1 MYKILLII
9 KYLDTFNLRF
19 VLAIFVQ
26 NHHYMKTLKYA
37 VFTVLTLLILSCEH
51 TKQPEPIFIKSQY
64 ASRHS
69 APFSD
74 ATEYNGLLF
83 LTGQIG
89 KDHKAGKMA
98 EGGISAETKQ
108 VLTNIKDVLEANGS
122 DMNHVLKCT
131 VILSDINDFSAM
143 NEVYRTF
150 FAENKPARTTFAANL
165 VAGAKIEIEVVA
177 AKKN

>member
-1 MYKILLII
+1 MKLL
-9 KYLDTFNLRF
+9 KFTSLLLF
-19 VLAIFVQ
+19 VF
-26 NHHYMKTLKYA
+26 
-37 VFTVLTLLILSCEH
+37 LISGCKDQE
-51 TKQPEPIFIKSQY
+51 KPIPKFIKSQY
-64 ASRHS
+64 EARHS

-89 KDHKAGKMA
+89 KDHKAGNIV
-98 EGGISAETKQ
+98 EGGIQAETQQ
-108 VLTNIKDVLEANGS
+108 VLINIKDVLEANGS

-131 VILSDINDFSAM
+131 VILADINDFSAM

-150 FAENKPARTTFAANL
+150 FTENKPARTTFAANL

-177 AKKN
+177 AKK

>member
-1 MYKILLII
+1 MKVFKSILCLFIV
-9 KYLDTFNLRF
+9 LSFN
-19 VLAIFVQ
+19 
-26 NHHYMKTLKYA
+26 
-37 VFTVLTLLILSCEH
+37 SCEE
-51 TKQPEPIFIKSQY
+51 KSNPSPKPAPNFIKSQY
-64 ASRHS
+64 EARLS

-89 KDHKAGKMA
+89 KDHVAGKMV
-98 EGGISAETKQ
+98 EGGIQAETKQ
-108 VLTNIKDVLEANGS
+108 VLTNIKDVLEANES

-131 VILSDINDFSAM
+131 VILSDINDFAAM

-150 FAENKPARTTFAANL
+150 FTDNKPARTTFAANL

-177 AKKN
+177 VKK

>member
-1 MYKILLII
+1 MKVFKSILCLSIVLSLI
-9 KYLDTFNLRF
+9 
-19 VLAIFVQ
+19 
-26 NHHYMKTLKYA
+26 
-37 VFTVLTLLILSCEH
+37 SCGL
-51 TKQPEPIFIKSQY
+51 EPNPSPKPTPNFIKSQY
-64 ASRHS
+64 EARHS

-89 KDHKAGKMA
+89 KDHVAGKMV
-98 EGGISAETKQ
+98 EGGIQAETKQ
-108 VLTNIKDVLEANGS
+108 VLTNIKDVLEANDS

-150 FAENKPARTTFAANL
+150 FTDNKPARTTFAANL

-177 AKKN
+177 VKK

>member
-1 MYKILLII
+1 
-9 KYLDTFNLRF
+9 
-19 VLAIFVQ
+19 
-26 NHHYMKTLKYA
+26 MKFLK
-37 VFTVLTLLILSCEH
+37 FTLLLFIVALFYSCGMESNPSPKP
-51 TKQPEPIFIKSQY
+51 TPSFIKSQY
-64 ASRHS
+64 KARHN

-89 KDHKAGKMA
+89 KDHKAGKMV
-98 EGGISAETKQ
+98 EGGIQAETRQ

-122 DMNHVLKCT
+122 NMNQVLKCT
-131 VILSDINDFSAM
+131 VILSDINDFAAM

-150 FAENKPARTTFAANL
+150 FKDNKPARTTFAANL

-177 AKKN
+177 AKK

>member
-1 MYKILLII
+1 MKSFNLLII
-9 KYLDTFNLRF
+9 SF
-19 VLAIFVQ
+19 IFIGLTACQ
-26 NHHYMKTLKYA
+26 T
-37 VFTVLTLLILSCEH
+37 TVN
-51 TKQPEPIFIKSQY
+51 PESKPTPKPNFIKSQY
-64 ASRHS
+64 EARHN

-74 ATEYNGLLF
+74 AVEYNGLLF

-89 KDHKAGKMA
+89 KDHKAGKMVV
-98 EGGISAETKQ
+98 GGIQAETRQ

-131 VILSDINDFSAM
+131 VILSDIEDFSAM

-150 FAENKPARTTFAANL
+150 FEDNKPARTTFAANL

-177 AKKN
+177 VKK

>member
-1 MYKILLII
+1 
-9 KYLDTFNLRF
+9 
-19 VLAIFVQ
+19 
-26 NHHYMKTLKYA
+26 MKSLK
-37 VFTVLTLLILSCEH
+37 LTLLFLTASLLFSC
-51 TKQPEPIFIKSQY
+51 QPSEKSESKPTPKPNFIQSQY
-64 ASRHS
+64 EARHS

-74 ATEYNGLLF
+74 ATEYQGLLF

-89 KDHKAGKMA
+89 KDHKAGKMV
-98 EGGISAETKQ
+98 EGGIQAETRQ

-131 VILSDINDFSAM
+131 VILSDINDFPAM

-150 FAENKPARTTFAANL
+150 FVENKPARTTFAANL

-177 AKKN
+177 AKK

>member
-1 MYKILLII
+1 MKSLKFTLL
-9 KYLDTFNLRF
+9 L
-19 VLAIFVQ
+19 
-26 NHHYMKTLKYA
+26 
-37 VFTVLTLLILSCEH
+37 LTLTLFSSCGI
-51 TKQPEPIFIKSQY
+51 EPNPSPKPTPDFIKSQY
-64 ASRHS
+64 EARHN

-89 KDHKAGKMA
+89 KDHKAGKMV
-98 EGGISAETKQ
+98 EGGIQAETRQ

-150 FAENKPARTTFAANL
+150 FKDNKPARTTFAANL

-177 AKKN
+177 AKK

>member
-1 MYKILLII
+1 MKSAISFVSLLLLTVII
-9 KYLDTFNLRF
+9 
-19 VLAIFVQ
+19 
-26 NHHYMKTLKYA
+26 
-37 VFTVLTLLILSCEH
+37 SCQSN
-51 TKQPEPIFIKSQY
+51 KDASPRFIKSQY
-64 ASRHS
+64 ESRHS

-98 EGGISAETKQ
+98 EGGIGAETRQ

-150 FAENKPARTTFAANL
+150 FAENKPARTTFAADL

-177 AKKN
+177 VKK

>member
-1 MYKILLII
+1 MKSLKFALFALTVSLLFSCGIE
-9 KYLDTFNLRF
+9 
-19 VLAIFVQ
+19 Q
-26 NHHYMKTLKYA
+26 NPSPKPT
-37 VFTVLTLLILSCEH
+37 
-51 TKQPEPIFIKSQY
+51 PDFIKSQY
-64 ASRHS
+64 KARQV

-89 KDHKAGKMA
+89 KDHKAGTMVK
-98 EGGISAETKQ
+98 GGIQAETRQ

-122 DMNHVLKCT
+122 DMNHVLKCA
-131 VILSDINDFSAM
+131 VILSDIEDFSAM

-150 FAENKPARTTFAANL
+150 FTKNKPARTTFAANL

-177 AKKN
+177 VKK